1 MRRKG
6 LVARILAVAVGTCSS
21 VFAGSLEPPGPP
33 APTML
38 TLSQLGA
45 RHNFV
50 GYTTARRNGAVGT
63 GTGLYGS
70 GGIFGMGAV
79 CRAEFPGTR
88 MCTAGDIFNSPP
100 LPPIGSDCAWVDP
113 AGTPYLDGGNCA
125 DSITVTP
132 TLSLTDSWQDPDPTN
147 QGSIGT
153 SVAPST
159 ETRFYGGLGPVTCRT
174 LCRIACCTL
183 D

>member
-6 LVARILAVAVGTCSS
+6 RVAGILAVAVGTCSS

-45 RHNFV
+45 QHNFV
-50 GYTTARRNGAVGT
+50 GYTTAKRNGAVGT
-63 GTGLYGS
+63 GVGLYGA
-70 GGIFGMGAV
+70 GGIFGMSAV
-79 CRAEFPGTR
+79 CQAQYPGSR

-100 LPPIGSDCAWVDP
+100 LPAIGTDCAWVDP
-113 AGTPYLDGGNCA
+113 DGIPLISPTSAGEC
-125 DSITVTP
+125 
-132 TLSLTDSWQDPDPTN
+132 TDYDLGSSWQNNNSNIDPGYHDV
-147 QGSIGT
+147 GT
-153 SVAPST
+153 VVAPST
-159 ETRFYGGLGPVTCRT
+159 DTRNYGGLAYKACES
-174 LCRIACCTL
+174 LCRIACCSI